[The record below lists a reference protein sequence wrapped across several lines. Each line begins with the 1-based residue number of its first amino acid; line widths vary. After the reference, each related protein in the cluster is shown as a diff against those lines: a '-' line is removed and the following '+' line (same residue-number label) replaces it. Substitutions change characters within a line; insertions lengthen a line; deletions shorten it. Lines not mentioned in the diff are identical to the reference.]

1 MQLLGLSIM
10 SLAILM
16 YGAIPLLADL
26 NRTHATNPK
35 WSAHARFHVVTQVIT
50 TSSVAAVALWLLW
63 SPNVDRDLGI
73 CVAAVLSFCVIGGF
87 FASAAL
93 RSRYG
98 GALSDRDGGIPQVRG
113 IDLNSLNFGAAAVL
127 LITGRLL
134 LL

>member
-16 YGAIPLLADL
+16 YGVIPLLADL
-26 NRTHATNPK
+26 NRTHATNPR
-35 WSAHARFHVVTQVIT
+35 WSAHARFHVVAQVLT
-50 TSSVAAVALWLLW
+50 TSSIAVVALWLLW
-63 SPNVDRDLGI
+63 SPNIDRDLGI
-73 CVAAVLSFCVIGGF
+73 CIAAVLIGGF
-87 FASAAL
+87 FASVAL

-98 GALSDRDGGIPQVRG
+98 GALSDREGGIPQVRG

-127 LITGRLL
+127 IITGRLL